1 MHVADRAARNSR
13 RVWIDNMN
21 ASSYAAAA
29 RKQGDA
35 RVVRCGASG
44 RKAQQ
49 KRRRILKT
57 GHGKPPRLASR
68 PHRRLVKAPHIATS
82 FGWRLAAWRFFDGLA
97 LDQQWVWPAVT
108 LYSRSSFGAMCLAS
122 QSPEST

>member
-1 MHVADRAARNSR
+1 MPPPMPPQHESKVTLESCAVAPADEKPS
-13 RVWIDNMN
+13 
-21 ASSYAAAA
+21 
-29 RKQGDA
+29 
-35 RVVRCGASG
+35 
-44 RKAQQ
+44 Q

-108 LYSRSSFGAMCLAS
+108 LYSRSSFGAMCLAG
-122 QSPEST
+122 QSPESTQGFFGLAGGGR